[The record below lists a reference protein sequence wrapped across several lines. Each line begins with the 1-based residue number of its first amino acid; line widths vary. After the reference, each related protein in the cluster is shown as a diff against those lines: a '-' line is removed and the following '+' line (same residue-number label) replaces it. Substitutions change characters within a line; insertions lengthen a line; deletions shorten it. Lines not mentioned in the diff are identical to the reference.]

1 MDDFNTYLL
10 KSGHMRGQVGGHFG
24 QAGQYFFLQHF
35 VRTTVVLVGAGQ
47 VAGFFLQVVAF
58 FFGHSNDSVTRLV
71 VMLHIMMTISMKHTK
86 MYKRV
91 IESIIIYN
99 AILFLR
105 IRSRNFP
112 RFAILI

>member
-35 VRTTVVLVGAGQ
+35 VRTTVVLFVTGQ
-47 VAGFFLQVVAF
+47 VVFFCVHVVAS
-58 FFGHSNDSVTRLV
+58 FFGHANDSVTRLFV
-71 VMLHIMMTISMKHTK
+71 LFHIMMTISMKHTK